1 MLSKRGRLAGYDQ
14 MASIVRKVIA
24 AAGTTIAGLGG
35 AFRQASTTARIGSN
49 TALIAGK
56 GD

>member
-1 MLSKRGRLAGYDQ
+1 